1 MSQKIDSEKME
12 KVISLM
18 KRRGFVYPSS
28 EIYGGFAGVYDYG
41 PQGVEL
47 VSNIK
52 KEWWKIMVYER
63 PDIVGLDSSIFMNPK
78 IWEASGHVG
87 GFSDPFVE
95 CKKDGKRFRADHLLE
110 ALGVMADEK
119 MSEEELNTLFE
130 QHKKEIKCDECNGN
144 DFTTVKKLNLL
155 VESNFGKISKDKNIS
170 YLRGETA
177 QGIYVNYKNVL
188 DTNPQ
193 KIPFG
198 IAQIGK
204 AFRNEISPRQYLFRT
219 REFEQME
226 MQYFVR
232 PEDEMKYYDTF
243 KEYRMKALLELGIK
257 KENLRWSAH
266 KNLVFYATKADDIE
280 YNFPFGWG
288 ELEGIHARGNYDLTQ
303 HQKYSGISLEYF
315 DQEENAKFIPHIV
328 ETSAGVGRTLL
339 AIVTDCYDEEEVN
352 GETRTVLRLNKK
364 LSPVKVAILPLS
376 KKEEL
381 CLPSKEIFNELKK
394 NFVCAYDET
403 QSIGKRYRRQDEIG
417 TPFCITYDFDSL
429 NDKTVTIRERD
440 SMKQDRI
447 PIIEVRQYLEERLA

>member
-1 MSQKIDSEKME
+1 MSQKTDSEKME

-155 VESNFGKISKDKNIS
+155 VESNFGNISKDKNIS

>member
-1 MSQKIDSEKME
+1 MSQKTDSEKME